1 MEYILIHTPRGIM
14 TPEMIGPQVEMSK
27 KFIAKPDDFVPG
39 GKLITSYV
47 ARNKSLIVCIWDAP
61 SAEALGPFVEQ
72 LEMFG
77 WDTDIILA
85 ETFAAHIERVEKAL
99 KTMQG

>member
-14 TPEMIGPQVEMSK
+14 TPEMLGPQLEMSK
-27 KFIAKPDDFVPG
+27 RFAAKPDDFVPG

-61 SAEALGPFVEQ
+61 NAEALCPFVEQ
-72 LEMFG
+72 LELVG
-77 WDTDIILA
+77 WDTDIMLA
-85 ETFAAHIERVEKAL
+85 ETFVAHVARAEKAFEAM
-99 KTMQG
+99 KK